1 MNGTTSY
8 KTTCCYCG
16 VGCGVVV
23 KKTRDGHVTVE
34 GDSDHPSSKGML
46 CSKGMNLHYTV
57 MDTSDR
63 LLYPQMRYHR
73 QADLQRVTWDTALER
88 AAAVFRTFIE
98 KYGPDSVGFYAS
110 GQCLTEEYYVVNKLM
125 KGFIGSNNLDTNSRL
140 CMSSAVVGYK
150 MALGE
155 DSVPC
160 SYEDIELADCFLIAG
175 ANPAWNHPIVFRRME
190 AHKAANPRVKFI
202 VVDPRRT
209 DTAKM
214 ADLHLQIKPGTDI
227 VLMNALAKGLI
238 SRGYI
243 DENFIKNHTEGY
255 EAYRVKVAERDMRE
269 AAKICGISLHDI
281 HLAVEYIGKAKG
293 FLSMWAM
300 GFNQSVIGVNK
311 NLALLNLH
319 LITGHIGKPGSGPFS
334 LTGQPNAMGGREVGG
349 LSNLLPAHRNL
360 ADPAHRR
367 EVAEF
372 WGVPSLNP
380 KPGYTATEM
389 FEALKDGRMKAIWIL
404 CTNPMVSLPNS
415 NLAEEA
421 LKAAKFVVVQDIS
434 NRSDTLAFADLVLPA
449 AAWGEKTG
457 TMTNSERR
465 ISHLSQFN
473 DPVGEALPD
482 SEILVRFAR
491 KMGFGSA
498 FNYRDSAEIYDEHV
512 QLTKGTQVDMSG
524 VSHQRLRTEGTLQ
537 WPVPSAQSNGTPRLF
552 TDGEFFTPSRKAQ
565 IKAVPDEN
573 HSELPTPDR
582 PLILT
587 TGRIRDQWHTMTK
600 TGKVNKLNQHLP
612 KAFLEI
618 NPQDAVERDI
628 KDGNIVIIQNSR
640 GEVQVPAKVTAD
652 IRPGV
657 VFLPMHWGKAGQS
670 TAARANNITSDL
682 IDPASKEPDFKFAA
696 VQVTQ
701 FRKPKEKIIVIGAGA
716 AAYKF
721 VTSHRQYNL
730 TDELHVFSK
739 EPFVFY
745 NRVLLPDYISGTMQW
760 EKLLKMQDDERALVH
775 LYEGV
780 SIESIDRQQKTV
792 LDSRGNT
799 YAYDR
804 LILATGSRAALP
816 RDYDLSLEGVFTMRT
831 RQDAD
836 RLKSY
841 LNDSTLTKSET
852 PDGKPPSKLTPR
864 RVVVVGGGLL
874 GLELAASLRH
884 IGMKVTVVHRSSRLM
899 NRQLDATAGA
909 LLHEELTD
917 RGIDVFYNDEV
928 KYLTGKGRV
937 NGVRLTSGQV
947 LECDAVVVTIGTAP
961 NVEIA
966 KKAGLEVQ
974 RGIMVNA
981 CLQTSDPAIFAI
993 GEVAEFEG
1001 QLFGITAAA
1010 EEQAEAL
1017 CAHLNGDVQHRYR
1030 PTLSMNILK
1039 IEGLDLCSLGL
1050 IDIPANGAGAGYEEV
1065 IFTDKQKRF
1074 YKKCIISGDKLV
1086 GAILLGDKSEFSEY
1100 KALIQHQTE
1109 LSDKRLKLLR
1119 SGKSSPAFKGKTVC
1133 SCNNVGDGNLK
1144 EAIKNGCADFQTLC
1158 QQTGAGTGCGSCRP
1172 EVKMIWEESLVPS
1185 EGLKKVS

>member
-1 MNGTTSY
+1 METY
-8 KTTCCYCG
+8 KSTCCYCG
-16 VGCGVVV
+16 VGCGIVVR
-23 KKTRDGHVTVE
+23 KTRDGYISVE
-34 GDSDHPSSKGML
+34 GDPDHPSSKGML

-63 LLYPQMRYHR
+63 LLYPQMRWNR

-88 AAAVFRTFIE
+88 AAAVFKTFIE

-110 GQCLTEEYYVVNKLM
+110 GQCLTEEYYVVNKLI
-125 KGFIGSNNLDTNSRL
+125 KGFIGSNNIDTNSRL

-175 ANPAWNHPIVFRRME
+175 SNPAWNHPIVFRRME

-227 VLMNALAKGLI
+227 VLMNAIAKGLI

-255 EAYRVKVAERDMRE
+255 DTYRVKVADRDMRE

-281 HLAVEYIGKAKG
+281 HQAVEYIGKSKG
-293 FLSMWAM
+293 FISMWAM

-360 ADPAHRR
+360 ADPKHRK
-367 EVAEF
+367 EVADF
-372 WGVPSLNP
+372 WGVPSLSP
-380 KPGYTATEM
+380 KLGFSATEM
-389 FEALKDGRMKAIWIL
+389 FEALKDGRMKAIWIM

-415 NLAEEA
+415 NLVEEA
-421 LKAAKFVVVQDIS
+421 LKAAKFVVVQDVS
-434 NRSDTLAFADLVLPA
+434 NRSDTLAYADLVLPA
-449 AAWGEKTG
+449 AAWGEKPG

-473 DPVGEALPD
+473 EPVGEALPD
-482 SEILVRFAR
+482 SEIIVKFAH
-491 KMGFGSA
+491 KMGFGYA
-498 FNYRDSAEIYDEHV
+498 FNYQNSAEIYDEHAR
-512 QLTKGTQVDMSG
+512 LTKGTNVDISG
-524 VSHQRLRTEGTLQ
+524 VSHERLRSQGTLQ
-537 WPVPSAQSNGTPRLF
+537 WPVPSTHSNGTPRLF
-552 TDGEFFTPSRKAQ
+552 TDGQFFTPSRKAQ
-565 IKAVPDEN
+565 IKTVPDEN
-573 HSELPTPDR
+573 QSEPLTPER
-582 PLILT
+582 PLVLT

-600 TGKVNKLNQHLP
+600 TGKVNKLNQHIP

-618 NPQDAVERDI
+618 NPLDATERGI
-628 KDGNIVIIQNSR
+628 KDGNIVSIQNGR
-640 GEVQVPAKVTAD
+640 GEVQVPAKVTTD
-652 IRPGV
+652 IRQGV
-657 VFLPMHWGKAGQS
+657 VFLPMHWGKVLQS
-670 TAARANNITSDL
+670 TAARTNNITSDL
-682 IDPASKEPDFKFAA
+682 VDPYSKEPDFKFAA
-696 VQVTQ
+696 VQVAK
-701 FRKPKEKIIVIGAGA
+701 FSKPKEKIIVIGAGA

-721 VTSHRQYNL
+721 ITAHRQCNL

-739 EPFVFY
+739 EPFAFY
-745 NRVLLPDYISGTMQW
+745 NRVMLPDYISGAMRW
-760 EKLLKMQDDERALVH
+760 DKLLKMQDDERALVH

-780 SIESIDRQQKTV
+780 TIESIDRERKTV
-792 LDSRGNT
+792 LDSRGST
-799 YAYDR
+799 YSYDR
-804 LILATGSRAALP
+804 LIIATGSRATLP
-816 RDYDLSLEGVFTMRT
+816 RDYDVSIEGVFTMRT

-836 RLKSY
+836 GLKDY
-841 LNDSTLTKSET
+841 LTGSTLTKFET
-852 PDGKPPSKLTPR
+852 PNGKSLSKFAER
-864 RVVVVGGGLL
+864 HVVVVGGGLL

-884 IGMKVTVVHRSSRLM
+884 IGMKATVVHRGSRLM
-899 NRQLDATAGA
+899 NRQLDATASS

-917 RGIDVFYNDEV
+917 RGVEVFYNDEV
-928 KYLTGKGRV
+928 KYLTGKQRV

-947 LECDAVVVTIGTAP
+947 LECDAVVVTIGTTP

-966 KKAGLEVQ
+966 KKADLDVQ
-974 RGIMVNA
+974 RGIVVNA
-981 CLQTSDPAIFAI
+981 YLQTSDPAIFAI

-1017 CAHLNGDVQHRYR
+1017 CAHLNGDVQSYYR

-1039 IEGLDLCSLGL
+1039 MEGLDLCSMG
-1050 IDIPANGAGAGYEEV
+1050 IIEIPANGSGAGYEEV

-1074 YKKCIISGDKLV
+1074 YKKCIINGDKLV
-1086 GAILLGDKSEFSEY
+1086 GAILLGDKSEFVEY
-1100 KALIQHQTE
+1100 KSLIQNQTE
-1109 LSDKRLKLLR
+1109 LSDKRLQLLR
-1119 SGKSSPAFKGKTVC
+1119 SGKSGNALKGKVIC

-1144 EAIKNGCADFQTLC
+1144 EAIKGGYSDFQALC

-1172 EVKMIWEESLVPS
+1172 EVKAILEGSLV
-1185 EGLKKVS
+1185 KV

>member
-1 MNGTTSY
+1 METY
-8 KTTCCYCG
+8 KSTCCYCG

-23 KKTRDGHVTVE
+23 KKTRDGHISIE
-34 GDSDHPSSKGML
+34 GDPDHPSNKGML

-57 MDTSDR
+57 MDTTDR
-63 LLYPQMRYHR
+63 LLYPQMRWNR
-73 QADLQRVTWDTALER
+73 QAPLQRVTWDTALER
-88 AAAVFRTFIE
+88 AAAVFKTFIE

-110 GQCLTEEYYVVNKLM
+110 GQCLTEEYYVVNKLI

-175 ANPAWNHPIVFRRME
+175 SNPAWNHPIVFRRME

-214 ADLHLQIKPGTDI
+214 ADLHLQIKPSTDI
-227 VLMNALAKGLI
+227 VLLNAIAKGLI

-255 EAYRVKVAERDMRE
+255 DIYRVKVAERDMRE

-281 HLAVEYIGKAKG
+281 HQAVEYIGKSKG
-293 FLSMWAM
+293 FISMWAM

-319 LITGHIGKPGSGPFS
+319 LITGHIGKAGSGPFS

-360 ADPAHRR
+360 ADPAHRQ
-367 EVAEF
+367 EVADF
-372 WGVPSLNP
+372 WGVSSLNP
-380 KPGYTATEM
+380 KLGYPATEM
-389 FEALKDGRMKAIWIL
+389 FQALKDGRMKAIWIM

-415 NLAEEA
+415 HLVEEA
-421 LKAAKFVVVQDIS
+421 LKAAKFVVVQDVS
-434 NRSDTLAFADLVLPA
+434 NRSDTLAYADLVLPA

-473 DPVGEALPD
+473 EPVGEALPD
-482 SEILVRFAR
+482 SEIIVKFAH
-491 KMGFGSA
+491 KMGFGDA
-498 FNYRDSAEIYDEHV
+498 FNYQNSAEIYDEHV
-512 QLTKGTQVDMSG
+512 RLTKGTNIDVSG
-524 VSHQRLRTEGTLQ
+524 VSHERLRSQGTLQ
-537 WPVPSAQSNGTPRLF
+537 WPVPSPQSNGTPRLF
-552 TDGEFFTPSRKAQ
+552 ADGQFFTPSRKAQ
-565 IKAVPDEN
+565 IKTVSDEN
-573 HSELPTPDR
+573 PSELLTPKH
-582 PLILT
+582 PLVLT

-600 TGKVNKLNQHLP
+600 TGRVNKLNQHIP

-618 NPQDAVERDI
+618 NPLDATERGI
-628 KDGNIVIIQNSR
+628 KDGNIVTIQNDR
-640 GEVQVPAKVTAD
+640 GEVQVIAKVTTD
-652 IRPGV
+652 IRQGV
-657 VFLPMHWGKAGQS
+657 VFLPMHWGKVLQS

-682 IDPASKEPDFKFAA
+682 LDPYSKEPDFKFAA
-696 VQVTQ
+696 VQVTK
-701 FRKPKEKIIVIGAGA
+701 FSKPKEKIIVVGAGA

-721 VTSHRQYNL
+721 VTTHRQHNL

-739 EPFVFY
+739 EPFAFY
-745 NRVLLPDYISGTMQW
+745 NRVMLPDYISGAMRW

-780 SIESIDRQQKTV
+780 SIESIDRERKV
-792 LDSRGNT
+792 VRDSRGNT
-799 YAYDR
+799 YSYDK
-804 LILATGSRAALP
+804 LVIATGSRAALP
-816 RDYDLSLEGVFTMRT
+816 RDYDISMDGVFTMRT

-836 RLKSY
+836 RLKNY
-841 LNDSTLTKSET
+841 LAPNSHI
-852 PDGKPPSKLTPR
+852 
-864 RVVVVGGGLL
+864 VVVGGGLL

-884 IGMKVTVVHRSSRLM
+884 IGMKATVVHRGSRLM
-899 NRQLDATAGA
+899 NRQLDATASS

-917 RGIDVFYNDEV
+917 RGVEVFYNDEV
-928 KYLTGKGRV
+928 KYLTGKQRV

-947 LECDAVVVTIGTAP
+947 LECNAVVVTIGTTP

-966 KKAGLEVQ
+966 KKADLEVQ
-974 RGIMVNA
+974 RGIVVNA
-981 CLQTSDPAIFAI
+981 YLQTSDPHIFAI

-1017 CAHLNGDVQHRYR
+1017 CAHLNGDVQSYYR

-1039 IEGLDLCSLGL
+1039 MEGLDLCSMG
-1050 IDIPANGAGAGYEEV
+1050 IIEIPANGSGVGYEEV
-1065 IFTDKQKRF
+1065 VFADKQKRF
-1074 YKKCIISGDKLV
+1074 YKKCIIYGDKLV
-1086 GAILLGDKSEFSEY
+1086 GALLLGDKSEFVEY
-1100 KALIQHQTE
+1100 KSLIQHQTE
-1109 LSDKRLKLLR
+1109 LSDKRLQLLR
-1119 SGKSSPAFKGKTVC
+1119 SGKSGNALKGKVVC
-1133 SCNNVGDGNLK
+1133 SCNNVGDGNLR
-1144 EAIKNGCADFQTLC
+1144 EAIQSGCSDFQALC

-1172 EVKMIWEESLVPS
+1172 EVKAILEGSL
-1185 EGLKKVS
+1185 EKV

>member
-1 MNGTTSY
+1 METY
-8 KTTCCYCG
+8 KSTCCYCG

-23 KKTRDGHVTVE
+23 KKTRDGHISVE
-34 GDSDHPSSKGML
+34 GDPDHPSNKGML

-57 MDTSDR
+57 MDTTDR
-63 LLYPQMRYHR
+63 LLYPQMRWNR
-73 QADLQRVTWDTALER
+73 QAPLQRVTWDTALER
-88 AAAVFRTFIE
+88 AAAVFKTFIE

-110 GQCLTEEYYVVNKLM
+110 GQCLTEEYYVVNKLI

-175 ANPAWNHPIVFRRME
+175 SNPAWNHPIVFRRME

-227 VLMNALAKGLI
+227 VLLNAIAKGLI

-255 EAYRVKVAERDMRE
+255 DTYRVKVAERDMRE

-281 HLAVEYIGKAKG
+281 HQAVEYIGKSKG
-293 FLSMWAM
+293 FISMWAM

-319 LITGHIGKPGSGPFS
+319 LITGHIGKAGSGPFS

-360 ADPAHRR
+360 ADPAHRQ
-367 EVAEF
+367 EVADF

-380 KPGYTATEM
+380 KPGYSATEM
-389 FEALKDGRMKAIWIL
+389 FQALKDGRMKAIWIM
-404 CTNPMVSLPNS
+404 CTNPTVSLPNS
-415 NLAEEA
+415 NLVEEA
-421 LKAAKFVVVQDIS
+421 LKAAKFVVVQDVS
-434 NRSDTLAFADLVLPA
+434 NRSDTLAYADLVLPA

-473 DPVGEALPD
+473 EPVGEALPD
-482 SEILVRFAR
+482 SEIIVKFAH
-491 KMGFGSA
+491 KMGFGDA
-498 FNYRDSAEIYDEHV
+498 FNYQNSAEIYDEHV
-512 QLTKGTQVDMSG
+512 RLTKGTNIDVSG
-524 VSHQRLRTEGTLQ
+524 VSHERLRSQGTLQ
-537 WPVPSAQSNGTPRLF
+537 WPVPSTQSNGTPRLF
-552 TDGEFFTPSRKAQ
+552 ADGQFFTPSRKAQ
-565 IKAVPDEN
+565 IKTVSDEN
-573 HSELPTPDR
+573 PSEPLTPER
-582 PLILT
+582 PLVLT

-600 TGKVNKLNQHLP
+600 TGRVNKLNQHIP

-618 NPQDAVERDI
+618 NPLDATERGI
-628 KDGNIVIIQNSR
+628 KEGNIVTIQNDR
-640 GEVQVPAKVTAD
+640 GEVQVIAKVTTD
-652 IRPGV
+652 IRQGV
-657 VFLPMHWGKAGQS
+657 VFLPMHWGKVLQS

-682 IDPASKEPDFKFAA
+682 LDPYSKEPDFKFAA
-696 VQVTQ
+696 VQVTK
-701 FRKPKEKIIVIGAGA
+701 FSKPKEKIIVVGAGA

-721 VTSHRQYNL
+721 VTTHRQHNL

-739 EPFVFY
+739 EPFAFY
-745 NRVLLPDYISGTMQW
+745 NRVMLPDYISGAMRW

-780 SIESIDRQQKTV
+780 SIESIDRERKIV

-799 YAYDR
+799 YSYDK
-804 LILATGSRAALP
+804 LVIATGSRAALP
-816 RDYDLSLEGVFTMRT
+816 RDYDISMDGVFTMRT

-836 RLKSY
+836 RLKNY
-841 LNDSTLTKSET
+841 LAPNSHI
-852 PDGKPPSKLTPR
+852 
-864 RVVVVGGGLL
+864 VVVGGGLL
-874 GLELAASLRH
+874 GLELAASLHH
-884 IGMKVTVVHRSSRLM
+884 IGMKATVVHRGSRLM
-899 NRQLDATAGA
+899 NRQLDATASS

-917 RGIDVFYNDEV
+917 RGVEVFYNDEV
-928 KYLTGKGRV
+928 KYLTGKQRV

-947 LECDAVVVTIGTAP
+947 LECNAVVVTIGTTP

-966 KKAGLEVQ
+966 KKADLEVQ
-974 RGIMVNA
+974 RGIVVNA
-981 CLQTSDPAIFAI
+981 YLQTSDPHIFAI

-1017 CAHLNGDVQHRYR
+1017 CAHLNGDVQSYYR
-1030 PTLSMNILK
+1030 PTISMNILK
-1039 IEGLDLCSLGL
+1039 MEGLDLCSMG
-1050 IDIPANGAGAGYEEV
+1050 IIEIPANGSGVGYEEV
-1065 IFTDKQKRF
+1065 VFADKQKRF
-1074 YKKCIISGDKLV
+1074 YKKCIIYGDKLV
-1086 GAILLGDKSEFSEY
+1086 GAILLGDKSEFVEY
-1100 KALIQHQTE
+1100 KSLIQHQTE
-1109 LSDKRLKLLR
+1109 LSDKRLQLLR
-1119 SGKSSPAFKGKTVC
+1119 SGKSGNALKGKIVC
-1133 SCNNVGDGNLK
+1133 SCNNIGDGNLRD
-1144 EAIKNGCADFQTLC
+1144 AIQSGCSDFQALC

-1172 EVKMIWEESLVPS
+1172 EVKAMLEEYLV
-1185 EGLKKVS
+1185 KI

>member
-1 MNGTTSY
+1 MEIY
-8 KTTCCYCG
+8 KSTCCYCG

-23 KKTRDGHVTVE
+23 KKTRDGHISVE
-34 GDSDHPSSKGML
+34 GDPDHPSSKGML

-57 MDTSDR
+57 MDTTDR
-63 LLYPQMRYHR
+63 LLYPQMRWNR
-73 QADLQRVTWDTALER
+73 QGDLQRVTWDTALER
-88 AAAVFRTFIE
+88 AAAVFKTFIE

-110 GQCLTEEYYVVNKLM
+110 GQCLTEEYYVVNKLI
-125 KGFIGSNNLDTNSRL
+125 KGFIGSNNIDTNSRL

-175 ANPAWNHPIVFRRME
+175 SNPAWNHPIVFRRME
-190 AHKAANPRVKFI
+190 AHKAAHPRVKFI

-227 VLMNALAKGLI
+227 VLLNAIAKGLI

-255 EAYRVKVAERDMRE
+255 DIYRVKVAERDMRE

-281 HLAVEYIGKAKG
+281 HQAVEYIGKSKG
-293 FLSMWAM
+293 FISMWAM

-319 LITGHIGKPGSGPFS
+319 LITGHIGKAGSGPFS

-360 ADPAHRR
+360 ADPAHRQ
-367 EVAEF
+367 EVADF

-380 KPGYTATEM
+380 KPGYPATEM
-389 FEALKDGRMKAIWIL
+389 FQALKDGRMKAIWIM

-415 NLAEEA
+415 NLVEEA
-421 LKAAKFVVVQDIS
+421 LKAAKFVVVQDVS
-434 NRSDTLAFADLVLPA
+434 NRSDTLAYADLVLPA
-449 AAWGEKTG
+449 AAWSEKTG

-473 DPVGEALPD
+473 EPIGEALPD
-482 SEILVRFAR
+482 SEIIVKFAH
-491 KMGFGSA
+491 KMGFGYA
-498 FNYRDSAEIYDEHV
+498 FNYQNSAEIYDEHV
-512 QLTKGTQVDMSG
+512 RLTKGTNIDVSG
-524 VSHQRLRTEGTLQ
+524 VSHERLRSQGTLQ
-537 WPVPSAQSNGTPRLF
+537 WPVPSTQSNGTPRLF
-552 TDGEFFTPSRKAQ
+552 ADGQFFTPSGKAQ
-565 IKAVPDEN
+565 IKTVSDEN
-573 HSELPTPDR
+573 QSEPLTPQH
-582 PLILT
+582 PLVLT

-600 TGKVNKLNQHLP
+600 TGRVNKLNQHIP

-618 NPQDAVERDI
+618 NPLDATERGI
-628 KDGNIVIIQNSR
+628 KDGNIVTIQNDR
-640 GEVQVPAKVTAD
+640 GEVQVIAKVTTD
-652 IRPGV
+652 IRQGV
-657 VFLPMHWGKAGQS
+657 VFLPMHWGKVLQS

-682 IDPASKEPDFKFAA
+682 LDPYSKEPDFKFAA
-696 VQVTQ
+696 VQVTK
-701 FRKPKEKIIVIGAGA
+701 FSKSKEKIIVIGAGA

-721 VTSHRQYNL
+721 VTTHRQYNL

-739 EPFVFY
+739 EPFAFY
-745 NRVLLPDYISGTMQW
+745 NRVMLPDYISGAMRW

-780 SIESIDRQQKTV
+780 SIESIDRERKIV
-792 LDSRGNT
+792 RDSRGNT
-799 YAYDR
+799 YSYDK
-804 LILATGSRAALP
+804 LVIATGSRAALP
-816 RDYDLSLEGVFTMRT
+816 RDYDISMDGVFTMRT

-836 RLKSY
+836 QLKNY
-841 LNDSTLTKSET
+841 LAPNSH
-852 PDGKPPSKLTPR
+852 
-864 RVVVVGGGLL
+864 VVVVGGGLL
-874 GLELAASLRH
+874 GLELASSLRQ
-884 IGMKVTVVHRSSRLM
+884 IGMKATVVHRGSRLM
-899 NRQLDATAGA
+899 NRQLDATASS

-917 RGIDVFYNDEV
+917 RGVEVFYNDEV
-928 KYLTGKGRV
+928 KYLTGKQRV

-947 LECDAVVVTIGTAP
+947 LECNAVVVTIGTTP

-966 KKAGLEVQ
+966 KKADLDVQ
-974 RGIMVNA
+974 RGIVVNA
-981 CLQTSDPAIFAI
+981 YLQTSDPHIFAI

-1017 CAHLNGDVQHRYR
+1017 CAHLNGDVQNYYR

-1039 IEGLDLCSLGL
+1039 MEGLDLCSLGM
-1050 IDIPANGAGAGYEEV
+1050 IEIPANGSGVGYEEV

-1074 YKKCIISGDKLV
+1074 YKKCIINGDKLV
-1086 GAILLGDKSEFSEY
+1086 GAILLGDKSEFVEY
-1100 KALIQHQTE
+1100 KSLIQHQTE
-1109 LSDKRLKLLR
+1109 LSDKRLQLLR
-1119 SGKSSPAFKGKTVC
+1119 SGKSGNALKGKVVC

-1144 EAIKNGCADFQTLC
+1144 EAIKGGCADFQALC

-1172 EVKMIWEESLVPS
+1172 EVKAILEGSL
-1185 EGLKKVS
+1185 EKV